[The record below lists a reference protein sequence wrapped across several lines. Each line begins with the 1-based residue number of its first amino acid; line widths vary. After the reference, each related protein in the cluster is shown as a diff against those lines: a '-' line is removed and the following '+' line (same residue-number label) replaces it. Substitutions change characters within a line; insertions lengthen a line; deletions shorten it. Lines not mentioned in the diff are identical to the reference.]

1 MKFYKYNVII
11 NAVIVMDLIEK
22 MEKYAKENYVPIAR
36 KDNIIYLQNLIKENK
51 LYNILELGSAI
62 GYSAICMASV
72 SDKVRITTIER
83 DEKLY
88 KEACR
93 NVKEADMEERID
105 IIFDDI
111 FNVDIKG
118 KYDLIFIDAAKAQ
131 YIKFFEKVSPC
142 LSDNGIIISDNIEL
156 LDLQRLTD
164 SKKSKRLVEKM
175 SLYKDYLINL
185 KEYESEFLSIGDG
198 FAVTRKIVK

>member
-1 MKFYKYNVII
+1 
-11 NAVIVMDLIEK
+11 MDLINK

-36 KDNIIYLQNLIKENK
+36 KDNIEYLQKLIIDNK
-51 LYNILELGSAI
+51 LHNILELGSAI
-62 GYSAICMASV
+62 GYSAICMASA
-72 SDKVRITTIER
+72 SDKVKVTTIER
-83 DEKLY
+83 DEKMY
-88 KEACR
+88 YEAVKNIKEA
-93 NVKEADMEERID
+93 NMEDRIN

-111 FNVDIKG
+111 FNVDIQG

-142 LSDNGIIISDNIEL
+142 LNDNGVIISDNIEL

-175 SLYKDYLINL
+175 SLYKDYLMNL
-185 KEYESEFLSIGDG
+185 KGYESEFLSIGDG
-198 FAVTRKIVK
+198 FAVTRKIIK